1 LKDQTGGEKVVRV
14 LVTGGAG
21 FVGSTIAI
29 AWKREHVGDQVIS
42 LDNLS
47 RSGSELSVE
56 RLRRG
61 GVEFIRADARELTEL
76 DGIGRLD
83 LVIDCAADPS
93 VRRGYG
99 GGIGALVQAHLQA
112 VTACLERC
120 QSDDAM
126 LVFLSTSRVH
136 PIAALRALPLEES
149 GDRLVL
155 APGTSGAGWSEQGIT
170 VNFPLS
176 GHRSPYGASK
186 LCSELLIE
194 EYAHVHGLRAIV
206 NRCGVIAGPWQMGK
220 VDQGFVAL
228 WAARHLWGERL
239 SYMGFG
245 GRGHQVRDILHVDD
259 LYELIQ
265 REVAAATVGFQLHA
279 VGGGADQSTSLR
291 ELTAACEARAGR
303 AIEIGSEPDT
313 HPADVPYHVTDARA
327 VRSETGW
334 IPSRTLDALLDDVFE
349 WLRSERDSLEPRFT

>member
-1 LKDQTGGEKVVRV
+1 LDWTEGEQAVRV

-29 AWKREHVGDQVIS
+29 AWKREHGSDQVIS
-42 LDNLS
+42 LDSLS

-56 RLRRG
+56 RLNRG
-61 GVEFIRADARELTEL
+61 GVEFIQADARELNEL

-99 GGIGALVQAHLQA
+99 GGIGALVQDHLQS

-120 QSDDAM
+120 QHDDAM

-136 PIAALRALPLEES
+136 PIATLRSLPLEEK

-155 APGTSGAGWSEQGIT
+155 AQGASGPGWSERGIT
-170 VNFPLS
+170 EDFPLT

-194 EYAHVHGLRAIV
+194 EYAQIHGLRAVV

-220 VDQGFVAL
+220 VDQGFIAL
-228 WAARHLWGERL
+228 WAARHLWGERI

-245 GRGHQVRDILHVDD
+245 GQGHQVRDILHVDD
-259 LYELIQ
+259 LYELIKK
-265 REVAAATVGFQLHA
+265 EVADATAGYQLHA
-279 VGGGADQSTSLR
+279 VGGGADRSTSLR
-291 ELTAACEARAGR
+291 ELTAACQARAGR
-303 AIEIGSEPDT
+303 AIEIDSEPDT
-313 HPADVPYHVTDARA
+313 HPADVPYHVTDAGA
-327 VRSETGW
+327 VRSKTGW
-334 IPSRTLDALLDDVFE
+334 VPNRTLDVLLDDVFE
-349 WLRSERDSLEPRFT
+349 WLRSERVRLEPRSS